1 MRLSVACLPWVRRR
15 EVAFAVVRFLL
26 PSLSR
31 RDNFTKY
38 VNRTV
43 SPDHTRH
50 VEARCVL
57 VQTQQSTTIKKIE
70 SRDNKVLSEVM
81 RCCNLATLIVLG

>member
-1 MRLSVACLPWVRRR
+1 MVGTSQ
-15 EVAFAVVRFLL
+15 
-26 PSLSR
+26 
-31 RDNFTKY
+31 Y
-38 VNRTV
+38 VTYTIVDRTV

-50 VEARCVL
+50 VEAYRVL